1 MGMSRSTR
9 FEYDTTFPT
18 NYQTVLKKLD
28 GKTIIYSV
36 QFIRNEE
43 TQTDRDGPEST
54 WDQFFF
60 CVEKEQEKEQK
71 KEQEK
76 EQETDYVL
84 HLFQS
89 AHMLH
94 SYSYPSFELIA
105 NYNHSFS
112 KLSDLKEKIEAY
124 LKNIDASTTR
134 EISNFIQM
142 YDMYTAYCNTPD
154 ENFNEQIKALNIRS
168 YRLRRLNNKRIDKER
183 KEFACTYEKY
193 IQSDEYLEILEKQR
207 LAEEKVKEVERQK
220 EEERLQLLINLHGEK
235 QGRLYHTIL

>member
-1 MGMSRSTR
+1 MPRFDRS
-9 FEYDTTFPT
+9 EYDTTFPT

-43 TQTDRDGPEST
+43 TQTDCDGPEST

-89 AHMLH
+89 AHMLQ
-94 SYSYPSFELIA
+94 SYSYPSFQLIA

-124 LKNIDASTTR
+124 LKNIDAYTTH
-134 EISNFIQM
+134 EISGFIQL
-142 YDMYTAYCNTPD
+142 YDMYTSYCSTSD
-154 ENFNEQIKALNIRS
+154 QNFNEQLKDLNIRF
-168 YRLRRLNNKRIDKER
+168 YMLKRFNNKRIDKER
-183 KEFACTYEKY
+183 KAFACTYEKY
-193 IQSDEYLEILEKQR
+193 LQSDEYKEILEKRQI
-207 LAEEKVKEVERQK
+207 ADEQMKEVERQK
-220 EEERLQLLINLHGEK
+220 EEDRLQLLIKEHGEEK
-235 QGRLYHTIL
+235 GRLYHIRF

>member
-1 MGMSRSTR
+1 MPRFDRS
-9 FEYDTTFPT
+9 EYDTTFPT

-60 CVEKEQEKEQK
+60 CVEKEEVENN
-71 KEQEK
+71 
-76 EQETDYVL
+76 TDYVL

-89 AHMLH
+89 ARMLH
-94 SYSYPSFELIA
+94 SYSYPSFHTIT
-105 NYNHSFS
+105 NYNHSFN

-124 LKNIDASTTR
+124 LENIDAFPTR
-134 EISNFIQM
+134 EISGFIQL
-142 YDMYTAYCNTPD
+142 YDMYTSYCNTPD
-154 ENFNEQIKALNIRS
+154 ENFNDQIKALNIRS
-168 YRLRRLNNKRIDKER
+168 YRLRRFNNKRIDKER
-183 KEFACTYEKY
+183 KAFACTYEKY
-193 IQSDEYLEILEKQR
+193 IQSDEYKNILEQQQIAEKQ
-207 LAEEKVKEVERQK
+207 VKDVERQK
-220 EEERLQLLINLHGEK
+220 EEERLQLLINLYGEK